1 MLLRFGAYDPGFRVS
16 SSNSPPPFNPPFP
29 LGVRGRGVEG
39 EEGEGETGPEQKIAA
54 NYADSAAEDNRKRQA
69 DG

>member
-1 MLLRFGAYDPGFRVS
+1 MIQGSGFLLQTPR
-16 SSNSPPPFNPPFP
+16 PPFNPPFP